1 MCMHD
6 GQAHAWRGMHLEV
19 RGQPSP
25 LSCWDLMVSLVSATA
40 CYRLSGLWTPVNFW
54 VIPTSALSILP
65 QECWIA
71 DVDHWIQLPP
81 PPPPHTHCLIR
92 LLDLYSKHFY
102 PWTIFLTPGV
112 RFFSFSTCLL
122 WKGWLYHDLCLWGW
136 WTACRS
142 WFSPI
147 IEDSGIKH
155 VVGLG
160 DKYPF
165 LLSLLTG
172 PRYSVSQVSFRSL
185 HFFFFLGM
193 CPFHST

>member
-6 GQAHAWRGMHLEV
+6 RQAHAWRGMHLEV

-81 PPPPHTHCLIR
+81 LPPATHTLFNKVVR
-92 LLDLYSKHFY
+92 LCIASTFTHEPFTW
-102 PWTIFLTPGV
+102 PQVFGFLV
-112 RFFSFSTCLL
+112 
-122 WKGWLYHDLCLWGW
+122 
-136 WTACRS
+136 
-142 WFSPI
+142 
-147 IEDSGIKH
+147 
-155 VVGLG
+155 
-160 DKYPF
+160 F
-165 LLSLLTG
+165 LLVYCGRGGYIMTYVCEVDGQHAGVGSLL
-172 PRYSVSQVSFRSL
+172 S
-185 HFFFFLGM
+185 
-193 CPFHST
+193 